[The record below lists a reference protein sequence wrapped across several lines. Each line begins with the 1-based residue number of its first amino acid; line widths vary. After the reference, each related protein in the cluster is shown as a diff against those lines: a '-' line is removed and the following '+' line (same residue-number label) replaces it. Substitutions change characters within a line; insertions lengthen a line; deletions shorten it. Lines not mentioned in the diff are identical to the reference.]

1 MSVEQCSR
9 FFERSSK
16 IKQKFD
22 DSIKQC
28 GNIKREAK
36 TDINQCILDL
46 LDIIHEQNDLIIE
59 SNPRSNCD
67 LETVVKAC
75 KEANC
80 ELLDNIKKFIAPQTY
95 SSIVKRG
102 QEYGGSERLIRPN
115 HTVLIRP
122 IDNKIDSKQC
132 ENAFKMAL
140 KNNKNIAI
148 NKIKYISNGGLAVN
162 CGSQEES
169 DLLMDTVDKEMNTFK
184 AEKPKKKNPK
194 IVIKGI
200 DEDLKEE
207 EIVEQIINKNK
218 LIKEF
223 FIANKREQIDDH
235 LKCVFKFR
243 KNVKQTAENKSK
255 TNTWVLEISAQMYNI
270 IVNKLSS
277 VYIGFRSCKVNEY
290 INVFRCFKCCGFGHK
305 ADECKQ
311 ISFSCGICGEG
322 HETNRCSAGTEKH
335 LCVNCD
341 RFNKINKSVKKIDTN
356 HSVFS
361 SSCASLNR
369 IKNII
374 KSRINY
380 V

>member
-1 MSVEQCSR
+1 
-9 FFERSSK
+9 
-16 IKQKFD
+16 
-22 DSIKQC
+22 
-28 GNIKREAK
+28 
-36 TDINQCILDL
+36 
-46 LDIIHEQNDLIIE
+46 
-59 SNPRSNCD
+59 
-67 LETVVKAC
+67 
-75 KEANC
+75 
-80 ELLDNIKKFIAPQTY
+80 
-95 SSIVKRG
+95 
-102 QEYGGSERLIRPN
+102 
-115 HTVLIRP
+115 
-122 IDNKIDSKQC
+122 
-132 ENAFKMAL
+132 MAL

-200 DEDLKEE
+200 D
-207 EIVEQIINKNK
+207 
-218 LIKEF
+218 
-223 FIANKREQIDDH
+223 KREQIDDH